1 MFILIIGSAPDALE
15 AKNFK
20 RELFDG
26 LVTIN
31 NAWNVRKDWDY
42 CIFPDDFPENRRP
55 TGNNEQRLI
64 GSEQYVPLQN
74 KYGGFVYS
82 GGTMA
87 FTAGYW
93 ALGHFNPRAIAYIGC
108 DMVYDEKKTH
118 FYGRGTP
125 DPLREDPTLK
135 NLKAKSA
142 RLEAIAA
149 SQNCSIF
156 NLSKRP
162 KSNLVFRRNSLENIT
177 EEPIPRRVNT
187 ELLKFVLEKEKSLG
201 YFIKNGKYWKHLAEF
216 DQKKIDILDG
226 LWNEV
231 IYSDR

>member
-1 MFILIIGSAPDALE
+1 MFVLIIGSAPDALE
-15 AKNFK
+15 AQSFN
-20 RELFDG
+20 RELFQQ
-26 LVTIN
+26 VVAIN
-31 NAWNVRKDWDY
+31 NAWNVRSDWDY

-55 TGNNEQRLI
+55 NENSEQRLI
-64 GSEQYVPLQN
+64 GSQQYVPLQN

-93 ALGHFNPRAIAYIGC
+93 VLGHFNPRAIAYIGC

-162 KSNLVFRRNSLENIT
+162 KSNLVFRRKSLENIP
-177 EEPIPRRVNT
+177 EEPTPRRVNT
-187 ELLKFVLEKEKSLG
+187 ELLKVVLEKEKSLG
-201 YFIKNGKYWKHLAEF
+201 YFIKNGKYWKHLADF

-231 IYSDR
+231 IHSD

>member
-15 AKNFK
+15 SRSFN
-20 RELFDG
+20 REHFNC
-26 LVTIN
+26 LVAIN
-31 NAWNVRKDWDY
+31 NAWNVRQDWDY

-55 TGNNEQRLI
+55 NEDRDQKLI
-64 GSEQYVPLQN
+64 GSEQYVPIQN
-74 KYGGFVYS
+74 KFGGFVYS

-93 ALGHFNPRAIAYIGC
+93 ALGHFNPKAIAYIGC
-108 DMVYDEKKTH
+108 DMIYDGKDTH

-142 RLEAIAA
+142 RLEALAA

-162 KSNLVFRRNSLENIT
+162 KSNLVFRRNSLENIPEDPT
-177 EEPIPRRVNT
+177 PRRVNT
-187 ELLKFVLEKEKSLG
+187 ELLKLVLEKEKSLG
-201 YFIKNGKYWKHLAEF
+201 YFIKNGKYWKHLADF

-231 IYSDR
+231 IQSD

>member
-1 MFILIIGSAPDALE
+1 MFVLIIGSAPDALE
-15 AKNFK
+15 AQSFN
-20 RELFDG
+20 RELFQQ
-26 LVTIN
+26 VVAIN
-31 NAWNVRKDWDY
+31 NAWNVRSDWDY
-42 CIFPDDFPENRRP
+42 CIFPDDFPGNRRP
-55 TGNNEQRLI
+55 NENDEQRLI

-93 ALGHFNPRAIAYIGC
+93 VLGHFNPKAIAYIGC

-162 KSNLVFRRNSLENIT
+162 KSNLVFRRNSLENIPEDPT
-177 EEPIPRRVNT
+177 PRRVNT
-187 ELLKFVLEKEKSLG
+187 ELLKLALEKEKTLG
-201 YFIKNGKYWKHLAEF
+201 YFCKNGKYWKHLADF

-231 IYSDR
+231 IQSD

>member
-1 MFILIIGSAPDALE
+1 MFVLIIGSAPDALE
-15 AKNFK
+15 AQSFN
-20 RELFDG
+20 RELFQQ
-26 LVTIN
+26 VVAIN
-31 NAWNVRKDWDY
+31 NAWNVRSDWDY

-55 TGNNEQRLI
+55 NENNEQRLI

-93 ALGHFNPRAIAYIGC
+93 VLGYFNPRAIAYIGC

-125 DPLREDPTLK
+125 DPLREDPSLK

-162 KSNLVFRRNSLENIT
+162 KSNLVFRRNKLENIP
-177 EEPIPRRVNT
+177 EEPTPRRVNT
-187 ELLKFVLEKEKSLG
+187 ELLKVVLEKEKSLG
-201 YFIKNGKYWKHLAEF
+201 YFIENGKYWKHLAEF
-216 DQKKIDILDG
+216 DQKEIDLLDN
-226 LWNEV
+226 LWSEV
-231 IYSDR
+231 IHPN

>member
-1 MFILIIGSAPDALE
+1 MFVLIIGSAPDALE
-15 AKNFK
+15 AQSFN
-20 RELFDG
+20 RELFQQ
-26 LVTIN
+26 VVAIN
-31 NAWNVRKDWDY
+31 NAWNVRSDWDY
-42 CIFPDDFPENRRP
+42 CIFPDDFPGNRRP
-55 TGNNEQRLI
+55 SENDEQRLI

-93 ALGHFNPRAIAYIGC
+93 VLGHFNPRAIAYIGC

-162 KSNLVFRRNSLENIT
+162 KSNLVFRRNSIENIPEDST
-177 EEPIPRRVNT
+177 PRRVNT
-187 ELLKFVLEKEKSLG
+187 ELLKLVLEKEKSLG
-201 YFIKNGKYWKHLAEF
+201 YFIKNGKYWKHLGDF

-231 IYSDR
+231 IQSD

>member
-15 AKNFK
+15 AQSFN
-20 RELFDG
+20 RERFQS
-26 LVTIN
+26 LVAIN

-55 TGNNEQRLI
+55 NKNKEQKLI
-64 GSEQYVPLQN
+64 RSEQYVPLQN

-93 ALGHFNPRAIAYIGC
+93 VLGHFNPKAIAYIGC
-108 DMVYDEKKTH
+108 DMVYDGETTH
-118 FYGRGTP
+118 FYGKGTP
-125 DPLREDPTLK
+125 DPLRKDPTLK

-156 NLSKRP
+156 NLSKKP
-162 KSNLVFRRNSLENIT
+162 KSNLVFRRNSPENIS
-177 EEPIPRRVNT
+177 EEPTPRRVNT
-187 ELLKFVLEKEKSLG
+187 KLLKVVLEKEKGLG
-201 YFIKNGKYWKHLAEF
+201 YFVKNGKYWKHLAEF
-216 DQKKIDILDG
+216 DQKKIDILDD

-231 IYSDR
+231 ILSD

>member
-1 MFILIIGSAPDALE
+1 MFVLIIGSAPDALE
-15 AKNFK
+15 AQNFN
-20 RELFDG
+20 RELFQG
-26 LVTIN
+26 IVAIN
-31 NAWNVRKDWDY
+31 NAWNVRDDWDF

-55 TGNNEQRLI
+55 NENKEQKLI
-64 GSEQYVPLQN
+64 SSEQYVPLQN

-93 ALGHFNPRAIAYIGC
+93 VLGYFKPKTIGYIGC
-108 DMVYDEKKTH
+108 DMVYDGEDTH
-118 FYGRGTP
+118 FYGKGTP
-125 DPLREDPTLK
+125 DPLRKDPTLK

-156 NLSKRP
+156 NLSKKP
-162 KSNLVFRRNSLENIT
+162 KSNLVFRRNRLENIP
-177 EEPIPRRVNT
+177 EEPTPRRVNT
-187 ELLKFVLEKEKSLG
+187 ELLKVVLEKEKSLG

-216 DQKKIDILDG
+216 DQKKIDVIDE
-226 LWNEV
+226 LWLQA
-231 IYSDR
+231 IHQ

>member
-1 MFILIIGSAPDALE
+1 MFVLIIGSAPDALE
-15 AKNFK
+15 AQSFN
-20 RELFDG
+20 RELFQQ
-26 LVTIN
+26 VVAIN
-31 NAWNVRKDWDY
+31 NAWNVRSDWDY

-55 TGNNEQRLI
+55 NENNEQRLI

-93 ALGHFNPRAIAYIGC
+93 VLGHFNPKAIAYIGC
-108 DMVYDEKKTH
+108 DMVYDGKETH

-149 SQNCSIF
+149 SQNCSVF

-162 KSNLVFRRNSLENIT
+162 KSNLVFRRNSPENIL
-177 EEPIPRRVNT
+177 EEPTPRRVNT
-187 ELLKFVLEKEKSLG
+187 ELLKVVLEKEKSLG

-216 DQKKIDILDG
+216 DQKKIDLLDN
-226 LWNEV
+226 LWSEV
-231 IYSDR
+231 VHPN

>member
-1 MFILIIGSAPDALE
+1 MFVLIIGSAPDALE
-15 AKNFK
+15 AKSFNK
-20 RELFDG
+20 ELFQG
-26 LVTIN
+26 VVAIN
-31 NAWNVRKDWDY
+31 NAWNVRNDWDY

-55 TGNNEQRLI
+55 NENKEQKLI

-93 ALGHFNPRAIAYIGC
+93 VLGHFKPKAIAYIGC
-108 DMVYDEKKTH
+108 DMIYDGKETH

-125 DPLREDPTLK
+125 DPLRKDPTLK

-149 SQNCSIF
+149 YQNCSIF

-162 KSNLVFRRNSLENIT
+162 KTNLVFRRNSLENIPKKPT
-177 EEPIPRRVNT
+177 PRRVNN
-187 ELLKFVLEKEKSLG
+187 ELLKVVLEKEKSLG
-201 YFIKNGKYWKHLAEF
+201 YFVKNGKYWEHLAEF
-216 DQKKIDILDG
+216 DQKKIDILDE

-231 IYSDR
+231 IHVD

>member
-15 AKNFK
+15 SRSFN
-20 RELFDG
+20 REHFNC
-26 LVTIN
+26 LVAIN
-31 NAWNVRKDWDY
+31 NAWNVRNDWDY

-55 TGNNEQRLI
+55 NEDRDQKLI
-64 GSEQYVPLQN
+64 GSEQYVPIQN
-74 KYGGFVYS
+74 KFGGFVYS

-93 ALGHFNPRAIAYIGC
+93 ALGHFNPKAIAYIGC
-108 DMVYDEKKTH
+108 DMIYDGKDTH

-142 RLEAIAA
+142 RLEALAA

-156 NLSKRP
+156 NLSKKPR
-162 KSNLVFRRNSLENIT
+162 SNLVFRRNSLEKIP
-177 EEPIPRRVNT
+177 EECSPRGVNRD
-187 ELLKFVLEKEKSLG
+187 LLKVALQQQKSLG
-201 YFIKNGKYWKHLAEF
+201 YYVEDGKYWKHVAKF
-216 DQKKIDILDG
+216 DQEKINALDM
-226 LWNEV
+226 LWYKIMEP
-231 IYSDR
+231 D

>member
-1 MFILIIGSAPDALE
+1 MFVLIIGSAPDALE
-15 AKNFK
+15 AQSFN
-20 RELFDG
+20 RELFQQ
-26 LVTIN
+26 VVAIN
-31 NAWNVRKDWDY
+31 NAWNVRSDWDY

-55 TGNNEQRLI
+55 NENNEQRLI

-93 ALGHFNPRAIAYIGC
+93 VLGHFNPRAIAYIGC

-162 KSNLVFRRNSLENIT
+162 KSNLVFRRNSLENIP
-177 EEPIPRRVNT
+177 EEPIPRRVNS
-187 ELLKFVLEKEKSLG
+187 ELLKVVLEKEKSLG

-226 LWNEV
+226 LWDEV
-231 IYSDR
+231 IHSD

>member
-1 MFILIIGSAPDALE
+1 MFVLIIGSAPDALE
-15 AKNFK
+15 AQSFN
-20 RELFDG
+20 RELFQQ
-26 LVTIN
+26 VVAIN
-31 NAWNVRKDWDY
+31 NAWNVRSDWDY

-55 TGNNEQRLI
+55 NENNEQRLI

-93 ALGHFNPRAIAYIGC
+93 VLGHLNPKVIAYIGC
-108 DMVYDEKKTH
+108 DMIYEGKETH

-125 DPLREDPTLK
+125 DPLRKDPTLK

-162 KSNLVFRRNSLENIT
+162 ESNLVFRRNNLENIPEVPT
-177 EEPIPRRVNT
+177 PRRVNT
-187 ELLKFVLEKEKSLG
+187 ELLKLVLEKEKSLG
-201 YFIKNGKYWKHLAEF
+201 YFIKNGKYWKHLADF

-231 IYSDR
+231 IDSD

>member
-1 MFILIIGSAPDALE
+1 MFVLIIGSAPDALE
-15 AKNFK
+15 AQSFN
-20 RELFDG
+20 RELFQQ
-26 LVTIN
+26 VVAIN
-31 NAWNVRKDWDY
+31 NAWNVRSDWDY
-42 CIFPDDFPENRRP
+42 CIFPDDFPGNRRP
-55 TGNNEQRLI
+55 NENDEQRLI

-93 ALGHFNPRAIAYIGC
+93 VLGHFNPRAIAYIGC

-118 FYGRGTP
+118 FYGRGNP

-162 KSNLVFRRNSLENIT
+162 KSNLVFRRNSLENIL
-177 EEPIPRRVNT
+177 EEPTPRRVNT
-187 ELLKFVLEKEKSLG
+187 ELLKLVLEKEKSLG
-201 YFIKNGKYWKHLAEF
+201 YFIKNGKYWKHLADF

-231 IYSDR
+231 IQSD

>member
-1 MFILIIGSAPDALE
+1 MFVLIIGSAPDALE
-15 AKNFK
+15 AQSFN
-20 RELFDG
+20 RELFQQ
-26 LVTIN
+26 VVAIN
-31 NAWNVRKDWDY
+31 NAWNVRSDWDY

-55 TGNNEQRLI
+55 NENNEQRLI
-64 GSEQYVPLQN
+64 GSEQYVPQQN

-162 KSNLVFRRNSLENIT
+162 KSNLVFRRNSLENIPEDPT
-177 EEPIPRRVNT
+177 PRKVNT
-187 ELLKFVLEKEKSLG
+187 ELLKLVLEKEKSLG

-216 DQKKIDILDG
+216 DQKQIDILDG

-231 IYSDR
+231 IHSD

>member
-1 MFILIIGSAPDALE
+1 MFVLIIGSAPDALE
-15 AKNFK
+15 AKSFN
-20 RELFDG
+20 RELFQQ
-26 LVTIN
+26 VVAIN
-31 NAWNVRKDWDY
+31 NAWNVRSDWDY
-42 CIFPDDFPENRRP
+42 CIFPDDFPKNRRP
-55 TGNNEQRLI
+55 NENNEQRLI

-93 ALGHFNPRAIAYIGC
+93 VLGHFKPKAIAYIGC
-108 DMVYDEKKTH
+108 DMVYDGEETH
-118 FYGRGTP
+118 FYGKGTP
-125 DPLREDPTLK
+125 DPLRKDPTLK

-162 KSNLVFRRNSLENIT
+162 KSNLVFRRNSLENIPEDPT
-177 EEPIPRRVNT
+177 PRRVNT
-187 ELLKFVLEKEKSLG
+187 ELLKLVLEKEKSLG
-201 YFIKNGKYWKHLAEF
+201 YFIKNGKYWKHLADF

-231 IYSDR
+231 IQSD

>member
-1 MFILIIGSAPDALE
+1 MFVLIIGSAPDALE
-15 AKNFK
+15 AQSFN
-20 RELFDG
+20 RELFQQ
-26 LVTIN
+26 VVAIN
-31 NAWNVRKDWDY
+31 NAWNVRSDWDY

-55 TGNNEQRLI
+55 NENNEQRLI

-93 ALGHFNPRAIAYIGC
+93 VLGHLNPKVIAYIGC
-108 DMVYDEKKTH
+108 DMIYEGKETH

-125 DPLREDPTLK
+125 DPLRKDPTLK
-135 NLKAKSA
+135 NLKAESA

-162 KSNLVFRRNSLENIT
+162 ESNLVFRRNNLENIPEVPT
-177 EEPIPRRVNT
+177 PRRVNT
-187 ELLKFVLEKEKSLG
+187 ELLKLVLEKEKSLG
-201 YFIKNGKYWKHLAEF
+201 YFIKNGKYWKHLADF
-216 DQKKIDILDG
+216 DQKKIDLLDN
-226 LWNEV
+226 LWSEV
-231 IYSDR
+231 IHPN

>member
-1 MFILIIGSAPDALE
+1 MFILIIGSAPDAIE
-15 AKNFK
+15 AQSFS
-20 RELFDG
+20 REHFQG
-26 LVTIN
+26 LLAIN

-55 TGNNEQRLI
+55 NEGRDQKLI
-64 GSEQYVPLQN
+64 GSEQYVPIQN
-74 KYGGFVYS
+74 KFGGFVYS

-93 ALGHFNPRAIAYIGC
+93 ALGHFNPKAIAFIGC
-108 DMVYDEKKTH
+108 DMIYDGEETH
-118 FYGRGTP
+118 FYGKGAP

-156 NLSKRP
+156 NLSKKPR
-162 KSNLVFRRNSLENIT
+162 SNLVFRRNI
-177 EEPIPRRVNT
+177 
-187 ELLKFVLEKEKSLG
+187 LEKIAEKNNLVIADVIQRPIDNLLE
-201 YFIKNGKYWKHLAEF
+201 YHKNIMK
-216 DQKKIDILDG
+216 
-226 LWNEV
+226 
-231 IYSDR
+231 

>member
-1 MFILIIGSAPDALE
+1 MFVLIIGSAPDALR
-15 AKNFK
+15 AQSFN
-20 RELFDG
+20 REHFQC
-26 LVTIN
+26 VVAIN
-31 NAWNVRKDWDY
+31 NAWNVRNDWDY

-55 TGNNEQRLI
+55 NENKEQRLVS
-64 GSEQYVPLQN
+64 SEKYVPLQN

-93 ALGHFNPRAIAYIGC
+93 VLGHFNPQAIAYIGC
-108 DMVYDEKKTH
+108 DMVYDGEDTH
-118 FYGRGTP
+118 FYGRGAP
-125 DPLREDPTLK
+125 DPLRKDPTLK

-149 SQNCSIF
+149 NQNCSIF

-162 KSNLVFRRNSLENIT
+162 KSNLVFRRNSLENIPKDST
-177 EEPIPRRVNT
+177 PRRVNSD
-187 ELLKFVLEKEKSLG
+187 LLKVVLEKEKSLG
-201 YFIKNGKYWKHLAEF
+201 YFIKDGKYWKHLSEF
-216 DQKKIDILDG
+216 DQKKIDILDE

-231 IYSDR
+231 IQLD

>member
-1 MFILIIGSAPDALE
+1 MFVLIIGSAPDALE
-15 AKNFK
+15 AQSFDRK
-20 RELFDG
+20 LFQQ
-26 LVTIN
+26 VVAIN
-31 NAWNVRKDWDY
+31 NAWNVRSDWDY

-55 TGNNEQRLI
+55 NGNNEQRLI

-93 ALGHFNPRAIAYIGC
+93 VLGHFNPRAIAYIGC

-156 NLSKRP
+156 NLSKKP
-162 KSNLVFRRNSLENIT
+162 KSNLVFRRNNLENIPEHPT
-177 EEPIPRRVNT
+177 PRRVNT
-187 ELLKFVLEKEKSLG
+187 ELLKLVLEKEKSLG
-201 YFIKNGKYWKHLAEF
+201 YFIKNGKYWKHLADF
-216 DQKKIDILDG
+216 DQKQIDILDG

-231 IYSDR
+231 IHSD

>member
-1 MFILIIGSAPDALE
+1 MFVLIIGSAPDALE
-15 AKNFK
+15 AQSFN
-20 RELFDG
+20 RELFQQ
-26 LVTIN
+26 VVAIN
-31 NAWNVRKDWDY
+31 NAWNVRSDWDY
-42 CIFPDDFPENRRP
+42 CIFPDDFPKNRRP
-55 TGNNEQRLI
+55 NENNEQRLI

-93 ALGHFNPRAIAYIGC
+93 VLGHFNPRAIAYIGC
-108 DMVYDEKKTH
+108 DMVYDKKKTH

-149 SQNCSIF
+149 TQNCSIF

-162 KSNLVFRRNSLENIT
+162 KSNLVFRRNSLENIP
-177 EEPIPRRVNT
+177 EEPTPRRVNT
-187 ELLKFVLEKEKSLG
+187 ELLKVVLEKEKSLG
-201 YFIKNGKYWKHLAEF
+201 YFIKNGKYWKHLADF

-226 LWNEV
+226 LWNDV
-231 IYSDR
+231 IHSD

>member
-1 MFILIIGSAPDALE
+1 MFVLIIGSAPDALE
-15 AKNFK
+15 AQSFN
-20 RELFDG
+20 RELFHQ
-26 LVTIN
+26 VVAIN
-31 NAWNVRKDWDY
+31 NAWNVRSDWDY

-55 TGNNEQRLI
+55 NENNEQRLI

-93 ALGHFNPRAIAYIGC
+93 VLGHFNPRAIAYIGC

-118 FYGRGTP
+118 FYGRGTT

-156 NLSKRP
+156 NLSKKP
-162 KSNLVFRRNSLENIT
+162 KSNLVFRRNRLENIP
-177 EEPIPRRVNT
+177 EEPTPRRVNT
-187 ELLKFVLEKEKSLG
+187 ELLKVVLEKEESLG

-216 DQKKIDILDG
+216 DQKKIDLLDN
-226 LWNEV
+226 LWSEV
-231 IYSDR
+231 IHPN

>member
-1 MFILIIGSAPDALE
+1 MFVLIIGSAPDALE
-15 AKNFK
+15 AQSFN
-20 RELFDG
+20 RELFQQ
-26 LVTIN
+26 VVAIN
-31 NAWNVRKDWDY
+31 NAWNVRSDWDY

-55 TGNNEQRLI
+55 NENNEQRLI

-93 ALGHFNPRAIAYIGC
+93 VLGHLNPRAIAYIGC

-135 NLKAKSA
+135 NLRAKSA

-162 KSNLVFRRNSLENIT
+162 KSNLVFRRNSLENIP
-177 EEPIPRRVNT
+177 EEPTPRRVNT
-187 ELLKFVLEKEKSLG
+187 KLLKVVLEKEKSLG
-201 YFIKNGKYWKHLAEF
+201 YFIKNGKYWKHLADF

-231 IYSDR
+231 IHSD